1 MQFFKKS
8 ALIILCILSQIIFA
22 TNDIKQ
28 ALSSAMPAVVQII
41 IEPKKQFAMK
51 MKKNIKESRK
61 IGSGVILN
69 AKEGIIITNSHLT
82 HIAQNIIVT
91 LNDGRHF
98 IGRVLG
104 EDKATDLAV
113 IKIKPNNLKEIS
125 TKSKKPSIGDY
136 VIAIGNPYGLSQ
148 SVTRGVISGFNR
160 HIGLEGVENFIQ
172 TDAPINPGNSGG
184 ALVDNSG
191 NLIGINTAILSTT
204 GSNIGLGFA
213 IPMSIVEPIAKQI
226 LKYGNIK
233 RGMIGII
240 SQNMN
245 QNLAQTMQSKYNKG
259 ALITQVLPNSPAEKS
274 GLKENDII
282 IALNK
287 TPIKTSAEVKNLV
300 AVVRVGEP
308 ATMSIIRDNKLLEIK
323 VSPSDKI
330 PKEKKDTNLL
340 NGISIEKSDVISING
355 KHIQG
360 AKVLAV
366 KSGTPAWL
374 SGIQKSDLI
383 TEINRKKFKS
393 LERLLKSAKT
403 KKMLLLTILRHNQ
416 KLLLVLND

>member
-1 MQFFKKS
+1 MQLLKKLV
-8 ALIILCILSQIIFA
+8 LIISCILSQVIFA
-22 TNDIKQ
+22 SNDITQ
-28 ALSSAMPAVVQII
+28 ALNSAMPAVVQII
-41 IEPKKQFAMK
+41 IEPNEQFAVK

-61 IGSGVILN
+61 IGSGVILS
-69 AKEGIIITNSHLT
+69 AKEGIIITNAHLT

-113 IKIKPNNLKEIS
+113 IKIKPSNLKEIS
-125 TKSKKPSIGDY
+125 TQSKTPRIGDY

-184 ALVDNSG
+184 ALVDSSG
-191 NLIGINTAILSTT
+191 KLIGINTAILSTT

-213 IPMSIVEPIAKQI
+213 IPMNIVDPIARQI
-226 LKYGNIK
+226 LKYGDIK

-245 QNLAQTMQSKYNKG
+245 QNLAKTMNSKYSKG
-259 ALITQVLPNSPAEKS
+259 ALITQIVPNSPAEKS

-282 IALNK
+282 ISLNK
-287 TPIKTSAEVKNLV
+287 TPIKTSAEVKSLV
-300 AVVRVGEP
+300 AVVRVGEV
-308 ATMSIIRDNKLLEIK
+308 ATMSIVRDNKILEIK
-323 VSPSDKI
+323 ISPSDKI
-330 PKEKKDTNLL
+330 PKSKKDKNLL
-340 NGISIEKSDVISING
+340 DGISIERSDIILING
-355 KHIQG
+355 KHIHG
-360 AKVLAV
+360 AKVLEV

-374 SGIQKSDLI
+374 SGIQENDLI
-383 TEINRKKFKS
+383 TEINKKQFIS
-393 LERLLKSAKT
+393 LEQMLKLAKT
-403 KKMLLLTILRHNQ
+403 RNDLLLTILRNNQ
-416 KLLLVLND
+416 RLLLVLNN